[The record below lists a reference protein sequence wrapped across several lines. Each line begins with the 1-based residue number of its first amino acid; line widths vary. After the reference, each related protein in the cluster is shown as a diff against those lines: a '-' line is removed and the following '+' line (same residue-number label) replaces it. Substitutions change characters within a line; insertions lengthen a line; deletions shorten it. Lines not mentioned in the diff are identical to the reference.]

1 MIRPT
6 DETVLLYQIPD
17 KKQEFAIKRI
27 LVSMGIRIRNVEKE
41 EWNTTVGE
49 LLGVRKMK
57 QAAGNKVEEESQ
69 TKTVLHE
76 TNEKKAV
83 TNSSAN
89 QIDADSFE
97 ESVMVMQLH
106 PGRMDVLIQEMKR
119 LGVANVTLKAI
130 VTEYNVDWT
139 FGQLANELMQEHR
152 KLTGAK

>member
-17 KKQEFAIKRI
+17 KKQEFAIKRL

-76 TNEKKAV
+76 TNEEAI
-83 TNSSAN
+83 TNSAN

-97 ESVMVMQLH
+97 ESVMIMQLH
-106 PGRMDVLIQEMKR
+106 PGRMDVLLQELKR
-119 LGVANVTLKAI
+119 LGVANATLKAI
-130 VTEYNVDWT
+130 VTEYNLDWT

-152 KLTGAK
+152 KLTGAR

>member
-17 KKQEFAIKRI
+17 KKQEFAIKRL

-76 TNEKKAV
+76 TNEEAI
-83 TNSSAN
+83 TNSAN

-97 ESVMVMQLH
+97 ESVMIMQLH
-106 PGRMDVLIQEMKR
+106 PGRMDVLLQELKR
-119 LGVANVTLKAI
+119 LGVANATLKAI
-130 VTEYNVDWT
+130 VTEYNLDWT